1 MNLLLSILLLLAS
14 AFTIFALPS
23 ANASIATSYDYDTWH
38 YHGYSTAEVWIG
50 RAAINVGDMI
60 GFKLYDKM
68 LTEISKDCPSGRTYC
83 DYKGVRHY
91 VETHY
96 VKDLA
101 RGDVGVSYFS
111 FIAEGKWESE
121 GHRQVLVLAVAKAMG
136 KFLFLHL
143 YSYVP
148 SCTNALQNT

>member
-1 MNLLLSILLLLAS
+1 MSLLLSILLLLAL
-14 AFTIFALPS
+14 AVTISALPS

-68 LTEISKDCPSGRTYC
+68 LTELTKDCGPDRTSC
-83 DYKGVRHY
+83 AYKGVRHY

-121 GHRQVLVLAVAKAMG
+121 GHRKVLVLAVAKAMG
-136 KFLFLHL
+136 KFPLSPPYSKL
-143 YSYVP
+143 Y
-148 SCTNALQNT
+148 